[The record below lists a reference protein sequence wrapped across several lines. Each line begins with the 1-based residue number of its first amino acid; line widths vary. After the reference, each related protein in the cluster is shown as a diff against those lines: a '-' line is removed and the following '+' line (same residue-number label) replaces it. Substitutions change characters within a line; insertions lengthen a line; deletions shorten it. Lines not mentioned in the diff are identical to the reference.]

1 MTDLDRTVDQD
12 IEDSLKIG
20 EPQFDNRSVSKI
32 SELDVS
38 PKSCNGSPG
47 GSFGGEFSVSPKND
61 SSLVDG
67 GCFMFND

>member
-20 EPQFDNRSVSKI
+20 DTQFDVRSTSKI
-32 SELDVS
+32 SELEVS
-38 PKSCNGSPG
+38 PKSCNGSPR

-61 SSLVDG
+61 SSLADR